1 MSTVACRAC
10 LLIGLAAATMA
21 AGAGTAGAQ
30 GDPGAA
36 FEHCRTIADTAARL
50 RCYEAAAPRPQAK
63 GAPLAAGGWRL
74 VRTPDP
80 RGGADAV
87 SIMRAADI
95 SRSDVELAGL
105 MVRCA
110 EHGTEMLVVM
120 VTPLPPR
127 ARPQVTLRSAGR
139 EARFEARVTP
149 PGAALLLP
157 PEAQALLTGP
167 WQAEA
172 EPELSLEVVSDAATT
187 RGIVPLAG
195 LRPAMAGLA
204 ASCAGR

>member
-1 MSTVACRAC
+1 MSIVACRAC
-10 LLIGLAAATMA
+10 LLVGLVAATMA
-21 AGAGTAGAQ
+21 AGTGTAGAQ

-36 FEHCRTIADTAARL
+36 FERCRTISDDAARL
-50 RCYEAAAPRPQAK
+50 RCYEAAAPRPRVK

-74 VRTPDP
+74 VRTPGP
-80 RGGADAV
+80 PGEKDAV
-87 SIMRAADI
+87 SIMHTADTA
-95 SRSDVELAGL
+95 RSDVGLAGL

-110 EHGTEMLVVM
+110 EHGTDMLVVM
-120 VTPLPPR
+120 VAPLPPR
-127 ARPQVTLRSAGR
+127 ARPQVTLRASGR

-167 WQAEA
+167 RQTAA

-187 RGIVPLAG
+187 RGVVPLAG
-195 LRPAMAGLA
+195 LRLAMAGLA
-204 ASCAGR
+204 ATCAGR